1 MKKIIL
7 MLVLFMPFKVFGS
20 SYYTDYGFKE
30 RTDKYYEE
38 SDTLKR
44 KEIKLYHNV
53 KKEITYDYVED
64 YLCDGEIIKDD
75 YKVERNYY
83 SDYSPEYIPV
93 INLYLWK
100 KER

>member
-53 KKEITYDYVED
+53 KKEIT
-64 YLCDGEIIKDD
+64 
-75 YKVERNYY
+75 
-83 SDYSPEYIPV
+83 
-93 INLYLWK
+93 
-100 KER
+100 

>member
-7 MLVLFMPFKVFGS
+7 MLVLFMPFKVFVS

-44 KEIKLYHNV
+44 KEIKLYN
-53 KKEITYDYVED
+53 D
-64 YLCDGEIIKDD
+64 
-75 YKVERNYY
+75 
-83 SDYSPEYIPV
+83 
-93 INLYLWK
+93 
-100 KER
+100 